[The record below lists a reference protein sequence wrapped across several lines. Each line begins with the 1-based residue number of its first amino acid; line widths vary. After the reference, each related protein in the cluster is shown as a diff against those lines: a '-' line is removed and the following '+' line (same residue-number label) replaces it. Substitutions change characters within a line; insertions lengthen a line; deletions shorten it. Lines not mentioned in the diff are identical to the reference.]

1 MARLTTVLF
10 DLDGTLLPMDQ
21 DVFARA
27 YFTALAGKAATRGYE
42 PETFVK
48 AIWKGTYAMMK
59 NDGSLSNEKL
69 FWRIMVDLFG
79 DRIMQ
84 DQDVFDNFYRDDFD
98 KIAESCGHNPAAAT
112 AVHAMKDMGLRVA
125 LATNPLFPAVATQSR
140 IRWAGLDP
148 TDFEL
153 YTTYEDY
160 SYCKP
165 SLAYYETILE
175 RLGVSADECLMVGN
189 DVGEDMVAEKLGM
202 RVFLLSD
209 CIINKHDADISAYP
223 QGSFDELLAYVRT
236 CISE

>member
-21 DVFARA
+21 EVFAHA
-27 YFTALAGKAATRGYE
+27 YFTALAKKAASRGYD
-42 PETFVK
+42 PETFIKVL
-48 AIWKGTYAMMK
+48 WKGIHATMK
-59 NDGSLSNEKL
+59 NDGSATNERM
-69 FWRIMVDLFG
+69 FWKVMTELYG
-79 DRIMQ
+79 DRILQ
-84 DQDVFDNFYRDDFD
+84 DQDVFDEFYRDDFD
-98 KIAESCGHNPAAAT
+98 KIAESCGFNPAAAAT
-112 AVHAMKDMGLRVA
+112 VRTLKDMGLRVA

-140 IRWAGLDP
+140 IRWTGLDP

-165 SLAYYETILE
+165 TLAYYETIME
-175 RLGVSADECLMVGN
+175 RLGVPAEECLMVGN

-223 QGSFDELLAYVRT
+223 QGSFGELLRYVQGCLT
-236 CISE
+236 Q